1 MDYINKMKQLLHI
14 DNGQPLVL
22 KTCPECFV
30 CFYGDPNPEVKL
42 EKCKE
47 CSKENKDG

>member
-1 MDYINKMKQLLHI
+1 MDFIEKARQKLHW
-14 DNGQPLVL
+14 NGKELVL

-30 CFYGDPNPEVKL
+30 CFYGDSNPEVKL

-47 CSKENKDG
+47 CSKET